1 MLLLVAM
8 QLSLAPDND
17 LGTHGDMRRDTRRE
31 GGVTDMVTL
40 TTGAGDTP
48 FVPGHWDVIRESSN
62 ISESFSVQVTFGVG

>member
-1 MLLLVAM
+1 MLLLLAI
-8 QLSLAPDND
+8 QLSFAPDND

-40 TTGAGDTP
+40 TTEVGADP
-48 FVPGHWDVIRESSN
+48 LEPGHSDAIREPNN